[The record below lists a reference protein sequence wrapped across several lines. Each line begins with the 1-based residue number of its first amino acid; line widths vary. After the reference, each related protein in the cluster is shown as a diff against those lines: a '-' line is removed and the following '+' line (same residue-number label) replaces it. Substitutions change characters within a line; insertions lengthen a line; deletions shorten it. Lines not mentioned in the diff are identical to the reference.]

1 MLPNVSETLKRSFKI
16 STTVSSCVLWVCF
29 MWCDSFSSQVV
40 IAVAFGTVCFFFF
53 LHILTQYT
61 HMLTKI
67 YIYICAYAQ
76 AETNTEW
83 LSSVFYLLN
92 QFSKLQYC
100 SLFLF
105 KMPKAIFPTFLFL
118 LQGCQAFDKARQAKL
133 PGMGSSSLDHALL
146 NVFLKVRRSAHPLI
160 TGQLGLQRWPCT
172 QVLGNPRRPSWWSH
186 RAKEGNWAREAEV
199 LEAQTTIPPSG
210 GVRNAVGW
218 QPSPMSSTQH
228 SLAAFTLVS
237 PGLQTDTTC
246 CSCGGRFE
254 LGTYADNA

>member
-1 MLPNVSETLKRSFKI
+1 MWAKHWREVLKYLWLCLHVFSGSVSYDVTASAHKSLLQWLLE
-16 STTVSSCVLWVCF
+16 
-29 MWCDSFSSQVV
+29 QY
-40 IAVAFGTVCFFFF
+40 AFFFF
-53 LHILTQYT
+53 FCISSLNTRTCSQKYT
-61 HMLTKI
+61 SI

-105 KMPKAIFPTFLFL
+105 KMPKAIFPTFLFS

-160 TGQLGLQRWPCT
+160 TRQLGLQHWPCT
-172 QVLGNPRRPSWWSH
+172 PVLGNPGRPSWWSL
-186 RAKEGNWAREAEV
+186 RAKEGDWAREAEV
-199 LEAQTTIPPSG
+199 LWAQTAIRWCQECCGVTTI
-210 GVRNAVGW
+210 
-218 QPSPMSSTQH
+218 THEQH
-228 SLAAFTLVS
+228 SAQ
-237 PGLQTDTTC
+237 PGCFPFGLSQATDWYYVLQ
-246 CSCGGRFE
+246 
-254 LGTYADNA
+254 LWW